1 MRFSD
6 RGDAGRRL
14 AQELGKYADADAV
27 VLGLARGGIAI
38 GFEIALGLR
47 APLEVVL
54 VRKIGVPWQRELAAG
69 AIVDGSTPEQFI
81 DENLISLLSIPRS
94 YLGAEIERER
104 KEIERRRRLYTR
116 GRAPIEIKDRTAIV
130 VDDGIATGSSMRVAL
145 RAIRRRE
152 PARLVLAV
160 PVAASD
166 SLSVLRAEADE
177 AVCLHVT
184 DDLGAIS
191 MFYHDF
197 HDVDDAEVTELL
209 DRAQQALT
217 RTEGEDPTR

>member
-1 MRFSD
+1 VRFSD
-6 RGDAGRRL
+6 RRDAGRRL
-14 AQELGKYADADAV
+14 AQELRKYADADAV
-27 VLGLARGGIAI
+27 VLGLARGGVAI
-38 GFEIALGLR
+38 GFEIAVGLR
-47 APLEVVL
+47 APLEVIL

-81 DENLISLLSIPRS
+81 DESLISLLSISRS
-94 YLGAEIERER
+94 YLEAEIERER

-116 GRAPIEIKDRTAIV
+116 GRPPIEIRDRPAIV

-177 AVCLHVT
+177 TVCLHAT
-184 DDLGAIS
+184 NDLEAIS
-191 MFYHDF
+191 VFYYDF
-197 HDVDDAEVTELL
+197 HDVDDAEVTALL
-209 DRAQQALT
+209 DQAQQALV
-217 RTEGEDPTR
+217 RSEGPDPTR